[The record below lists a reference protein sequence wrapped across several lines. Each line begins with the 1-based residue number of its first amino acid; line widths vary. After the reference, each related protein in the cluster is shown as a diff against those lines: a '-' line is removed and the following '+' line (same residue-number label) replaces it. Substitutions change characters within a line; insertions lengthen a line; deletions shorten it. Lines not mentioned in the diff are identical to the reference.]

1 MRIGICAPYDLGR
14 DGGVNSHIRA
24 QARALR
30 ALGHDVCVFGASSSP
45 LADGERAL
53 SGCVSL
59 VVGGTETG
67 FGTDPRSWWRVA
79 DLLRTARFD
88 ILHMHEPL
96 MPLVPWFA
104 LRQSTAPVV
113 ATFHTHREK
122 GHRWYGRYHWLLAP
136 LMRRIHTR
144 LAVSEAAR
152 RTVANAFPG
161 DYQIVP
167 NGIDVDRFRRPAA
180 RPAAMAAHRR
190 FVVFVGRLEP
200 RKGVDRLIRAMPAV
214 QQQAPDAR
222 LAIVGDGPDRAALE
236 ALARDAGVDAL
247 FTGRVSD
254 EALPAYYRAADVV
267 CSPALG
273 DESFGIVLLEAM
285 AAERPIV
292 ATRIEGYVE
301 MLEGAGSARLVEP
314 GDPSVLAREIV
325 ALLSAPDLGR
335 SLGTRGASFVRGYDW
350 SSIAR
355 RLESIYANLL
365 NSPGAPRRPD
375 KTSTGAAG

>member
-14 DGGVNSHIRA
+14 DGGVNSHVRA

-30 ALGHDVCVFGASSSP
+30 SLGHDVCVFGASSAP

-53 SGCVSL
+53 SGCISL

-104 LRQSTAPVV
+104 LRQSTVPVV

-122 GHRWYGRYHWLLAP
+122 GHRWYGRYHWLLDP
-136 LMRRIHTR
+136 LMRRVHTR
-144 LAVSEAAR
+144 LAVSAAAR
-152 RTVANAFPG
+152 RTVADAFPG

-180 RPAAMAAHRR
+180 RPPEMASDLR
-190 FVVFVGRLEP
+190 FVLFVGRLEP
-200 RKGVDRLIRAMPAV
+200 RKGLDRLIRAMPAV
-214 QQQAPDAR
+214 QRHAPDAR
-222 LAIVGDGPDRAALE
+222 LAVVGDGPDRAALE
-236 ALARDAGVDAL
+236 AAAREADVDVL

-254 EALPAYYRAADVV
+254 DLLPAYYRAADIV

-292 ATRIEGYVE
+292 ATRIEGYAE
-301 MLEGAGSARLVEP
+301 MLGGSGNARLVEID
-314 GDPSVLAREIV
+314 DPPALAREIV
-325 ALLSAPDLGR
+325 GLLADSELRRAL
-335 SLGTRGASFVRGYDW
+335 GASGAAFVRDYDW
-350 SSIAR
+350 QSIAR
-355 RLESIYANLL
+355 RLESIYRSIL
-365 NSPGAPRRPD
+365 
-375 KTSTGAAG
+375 